1 MTENETT
8 VLDTMKKNTDLK
20 CQLEVLRRDFSLGDT
35 MDDGHDTETTC
46 TPRSA
51 SAKKRPRGISG
62 SVIAAEISEVFT
74 ENDTSAPATIQDIN
88 CSMINDFDNEDTNV
102 EYNRLIIDKCF
113 DTNVIIS

>member
-1 MTENETT
+1 MSENETT

-35 MDDGHDTETTC
+35 LDDGHDTETTC
-46 TPRSA
+46 TQRSA
-51 SAKKRPRGISG
+51 SVKKRPRGSNA

-102 EYNRLIIDKCF
+102 
-113 DTNVIIS
+113 